1 MSDKKFADWTCKSCA
16 TINESFRTACNNC
29 GKHYTFGV
37 VAPSANTVE
46 QRRLGDI
53 NDMPIVTVSVLPINA
68 RYFLIGAVNFQSTLG
83 TGLFNE
89 VGSIV
94 SNVLGTEA
102 AGLNSK
108 VVESL
113 GKCMHALKQQSYAIG
128 GNAVIGLTFD
138 ISVNSRDAA
147 TVTTQGT
154 AIFVENIDEV
164 FRKPSR

>member
-1 MSDKKFADWTCKSCA
+1 MSQNKFADWTCRSCE
-16 TINESFRTACNNC
+16 TINESFRTSCRNC
-29 GKHYTFGV
+29 GHHYTASAVG
-37 VAPSANTVE
+37 PSANTVE
-46 QRRLGDI
+46 QRRLSDI
-53 NDMPIVTVSVLPINA
+53 NDMPVVTVSTLPNNA

-83 TGLFNE
+83 TGFFNE
-89 VGSIV
+89 VGSVV
-94 SNVLGTEA
+94 SNVLGTES

-108 VVESL
+108 VAESL
-113 GKCMHALKQQSYAIG
+113 VKCKQALKQQSYAIG
-128 GNAVIGLTFD
+128 GNAVIGVTFD